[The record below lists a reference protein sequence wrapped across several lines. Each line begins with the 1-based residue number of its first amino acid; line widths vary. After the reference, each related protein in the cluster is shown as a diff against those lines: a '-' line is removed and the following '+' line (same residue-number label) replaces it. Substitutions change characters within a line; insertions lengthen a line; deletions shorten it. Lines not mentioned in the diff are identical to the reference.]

1 MIIPYSRDFVVTVLI
16 TGASGFI
23 GSALIAKFQDIGQ
36 PRVRACYRAGSIP
49 NDVDVDFS
57 TVNCIDGLTNWGE
70 ALVGVDSII
79 HTAARVHIMRDSSTD
94 PLYEF
99 RRVNTE
105 GTLNLARQA
114 ASVGVK
120 RFVFVSSVKVNGGT
134 TTIGQPFKPS
144 DPVRPEGA
152 YGLSKNEAEQGLRLL
167 ASKSDMEVVIV
178 RPPLVYGYG
187 VKANFA
193 ALARLVGGGVP
204 LPLASVESNRRS
216 YVSIENLLD
225 FLLVALN
232 HPQAANQTFLVSDG
246 EDLSTTALIHRIAV
260 ALNRPV
266 RLFPVPIFMLRMG
279 ANLIGKGDFADRLL
293 GSLQVDIAKN
303 QSLLGWVP
311 SQSLDEGLRAALVAP
326 ENEYYC

>member
-1 MIIPYSRDFVVTVLI
+1 MTVLI

-23 GSALIAKFQDIGQ
+23 GSALIAKLQDIGH
-36 PRVRACYRAGSIP
+36 PRVRACYRAGSIRQ
-49 NDVDVDFS
+49 DVDVDFS
-57 TVNCIDGLTNWGE
+57 TVNSIDGSTNWGE

-79 HTAARVHIMRDSSTD
+79 HTAARVHIMRDSSAD

-120 RFVFVSSVKVNGGT
+120 RFVFISSVKVNGGK
-134 TTIGQPFKPS
+134 TTIGQPFNPS
-144 DPVRPEGA
+144 DAVWPEGA
-152 YGLSKNEAEQGLRLL
+152 YGLSKSEAEQGLRIL
-167 ASKSDMEVVIV
+167 ASESDMEIVII
-178 RPPLVYGYG
+178 RPPLVYGNG

-193 ALARLVGGGVP
+193 ALARLVVRGVP

-232 HPQAANQTFLVSDG
+232 HPLAANQTFLVSDG
-246 EDLSTTALIHRIAV
+246 EDLSTTELIHRIAI
-260 ALNRPV
+260 ASHRPA
-266 RLFPVPIFMLRMG
+266 RLLPVPVLILRMG
-279 ANLIGKGDFADRLL
+279 AQLIGQSDFADRLL
-293 GSLQVDIAKN
+293 GSLQVNIAKN
-303 QSLLGWVP
+303 QSLLGWAPPHSV
-311 SQSLDEGLRAALVAP
+311 DEGLRAALVAP
-326 ENEYYC
+326 ENEISN